1 LITTDGKHY
10 QNFTVSSVEPDGV
23 VIVTDSGVEKIPFT
37 NLSEATQK
45 KYGYDPA
52 KAAQFAAE
60 EQAAATQR
68 AAYESQQTAI
78 QNQQAANAEVS
89 QTLDKAAVIVSG
101 KVLSVAD
108 GGVLL
113 TDAVFK
119 IPATHNVVSYTNP
132 LDGSVMT
139 TPSAG
144 FDTVASD
151 EPVFIHG
158 VKGLVDGDAYTETTV
173 YPVPSYSYDSAGGAA
188 KTVRAFAPS
197 NVSVTSRAY

>member
-1 LITTDGKHY
+1 VPVH
-10 QNFTVSSVEPDGV
+10 PH
-23 VIVTDSGVEKIPFT
+23 
-37 NLSEATQK
+37 
-45 KYGYDPA
+45 
-52 KAAQFAAE
+52 AQ
-60 EQAAATQR
+60 
-68 AAYESQQTAI
+68 I

-89 QTLDKAAVIVSG
+89 QTLDKAAVVVSG

-119 IPATHNVVSYTNP
+119 IPAMHNVVSYTNP

-139 TPSAG
+139 APRAG

-173 YPVPSYSYDSAGGAA
+173 YPVPSYSYDSAGGSA
-188 KTVRAFAPS
+188 KTVRAFA
-197 NVSVTSRAY
+197 TSKDAAIQLLQNASQ